1 MTSSLD
7 DDPSAWAPLAFPEA
21 EAAKPAAATVD
32 APAKPSSVMTLI
44 GSGSSEPA
52 AVAAW
57 AFPDMDAPPPPEQ
70 DPVHQAY
77 EQGFT
82 EGVGEGF
89 ARKGDEVRCA
99 LEALLNSVSELQ
111 REREEQSRL
120 ISHYVHALSVAV
132 AQKIVQR
139 EVTADPTIV
148 KDLVGRSLEL
158 IPVNEPIEVHM
169 CPADLA
175 ALRPQ
180 LDELAKGENLPA
192 IQWVPDSNLERA
204 SFVIE
209 SPQRV
214 ISGKVDLA
222 LRTLYERLEYE

>member
-1 MTSSLD
+1 MTSSPD
-7 DDPSAWAPLAFPEA
+7 DDPSDWVPLAFPTTEVA
-21 EAAKPAAATVD
+21 TPPAARDAAIATE
-32 APAKPSSVMTLI
+32 TI
-44 GSGSSEPA
+44 TSERTASP
-52 AVAAW
+52 W
-57 AFPDMDAPPPPEQ
+57 DFPDMDAPPPPPPPEL

-82 EGVGEGF
+82 EGVQEGY
-89 ARKGDEVRCA
+89 ARREVEVRSA

-180 LDELAKGENLPA
+180 LDVLSAGDNMPA
-192 IQWVPDSNLERA
+192 IQWVADSSLERA
-204 SFVIE
+204 SFIIE

-214 ISGKVDLA
+214 VSGKVDLA